1 MSVDYSSVLIYG
13 YKISAENV
21 KRIQENIGVDAWIDA
36 CEHYDGYE
44 DYILIR
50 DNDYYGESDYYFGV
64 TIGSE
69 LHLDAIDAICWKEF
83 ESDQMAELFEATFGS
98 MEYADNDVPMM
109 YHFVRV
115 Y

>member
-1 MSVDYSSVLIYG
+1 M
-13 YKISAENV
+13 
-21 KRIQENIGVDAWIDA
+21 
-36 CEHYDGYE
+36 
-44 DYILIR
+44 
-50 DNDYYGESDYYFGV
+50 

-83 ESDQMAELFEATFGS
+83 ESDQMTELFEATFGS
-98 MEYADNDVPMM
+98 MEYADSDVPMM